1 MMLFERSGE
10 SAIIS
15 DAAAKPTAIMAVVA
29 GSINAEK
36 RYVYFSGLFLRLLIA
51 SRDHLN
57 ALCDLIAEQ

>member
-29 GSINAEK
+29 GSISAGEI
-36 RYVYFSGLFLRLLIA
+36 YVYFSGLFLRLLIA
-51 SRDHLN
+51 SHDHLN